1 MAFNEN
7 VLAALNNQINMEFS
21 AFYTYLAASAYFE
34 AGGLRGFAAWMRH
47 HADEEM
53 VHAMKIYDFIHH
65 RLGRVKLEAIAAPQF
80 SWKSAQAALEAA
92 LTHEQKVTAAI
103 NSLY

>member
-1 MAFNEN
+1 MPFSDN
-7 VLAALNNQINMEFS
+7 VLAALNNQINMELS
-21 AFYTYLAASAYFE
+21 AFYTYLSASAYFE

-65 RLGRVKLEAIAAPQF
+65 RLGRVKLEAIPAPQS
-80 SWKSAQAALEAA
+80 SWESPQAALEAA
-92 LTHEQKVTAAI
+92 LVHEQKV
-103 NSLY
+103 